1 MSPPAPD
8 TEISALAS
16 EIGDARVVVGI
27 PSFNNAHSIGHV
39 AATAAQGLASAFPGV
54 RSLVLNSDGGSTDG
68 TPARFREH
76 VDAARGFI
84 GGDAGDAIRAASI
97 RYRGP
102 SGKGSAFRDIF
113 DVAARVGATA
123 VVVLDAD
130 LRSVTPE
137 WIARLASP
145 VESGEFDFVAPLY
158 RRHKFDGTITN
169 SIIYPM
175 TAALYG
181 GNVRQPIGG
190 DFGVGAP
197 LLRAYL
203 DADVWATDVARFGI
217 DIWMTTTALAGNF
230 RVAQAHLGAKVHD
243 PKDPGSHLAK
253 MLVEVVGTAFAL
265 LEQYE
270 GVWTNGIPS
279 GNAQTLGDALD
290 SPHDP
295 VSVDVGRMLEQF
307 RFGVETLAPVYEIAI
322 PAALLRQIAATAA
335 SHGKDHFGDVL
346 WTRVV
351 YAFAAAFRRRVIAR
365 DQLLSSLTPLYL
377 GRVASFI
384 LENKDRSDEEAEE
397 QIQLLARTFRS
408 LRSDFVA
415 AWRTEGSKS

>member
-1 MSPPAPD
+1 MNKPAPD
-8 TEISALAS
+8 AAIAALAA

-39 AATAAQGLASAFPGV
+39 AATSVRGVARAFPGA
-54 RSLVLNSDGGSTDG
+54 RALVLNSDGGSGDG
-68 TPARFREH
+68 TPAEFTGAAI
-76 VDAARGFI
+76 AARDELGP
-84 GGDAGDAIRAASI
+84 DAGATIRVSSFP
-97 RYRGP
+97 YRGP

-113 DVAARVGATA
+113 DVAARVGAAA

-137 WIARLASP
+137 WIARLATP
-145 VESGEFDFVAPLY
+145 VESGAYDFVAPLY

-169 SIIYPM
+169 SIIFPM

-203 DADVWATDVARFGI
+203 DADVWASDVARFGI

-243 PKDPGSHLAK
+243 PKDPGHHLAK
-253 MLVEVVGTAFAL
+253 MLVEVVGTAFGL
-265 LEQYE
+265 LEQFE
-270 GVWTNGIPS
+270 SVWTNGVPS
-279 GNAQTLGDALD
+279 AASPIIGEPVET
-290 SPHDP
+290 PHDA
-295 VSVDVGRMLEQF
+295 VNVDVGRMLEQF
-307 RFGVETLAPVYEIAI
+307 RFGVETLRPIYELAMPGAI
-322 PAALLRQIAATAA
+322 LDHVEAVAT
-335 SHGKDHFGDVL
+335 SKGKDGVDDVL
-346 WTRVV
+346 WTRIV
-351 YAFAAAFRRRVIAR
+351 YAFATAFHRHVIPR

-384 LENKDRSDEEAEE
+384 VANQERSDDEAEE
-397 QIQLLARTFRS
+397 QTQQLARTFRS
-408 LRSDFVA
+408 MRSDFVA
-415 AWRTEGSKS
+415 AWRAERRSR